1 MLEFSAASPLNEVI
15 SRKKRMISYVHQTL
29 VVVACYQKIEI
40 IINMGISLQRTR
52 RPDKPQKCVTEI
64 FPRASFPSKFFSIKN
79 TSIRYNSIQFVIN
92 VRFLNMV
99 LIIFHY
105 WINFVDWYQL
115 ETRIFHMRQFNYYF
129 IRMSEKFLSFY
140 EAQRFSFYIILSC
153 SAETN
158 TATFH
163 RLGFTFVRRC
173 TVVKNTFARGRH
185 FSDNLTVP
193 WQRTNIKIS
202 QNETLG

>member
-115 ETRIFHMRQFNYYF
+115 ETRNKRYSTCVNLITILLGCPKSFFRFMRPNVFRF
-129 IRMSEKFLSFY
+129 ILFY
-140 EAQRFSFYIILSC
+140 LVPSRQ
-153 SAETN
+153 TP
-158 TATFH
+158 
-163 RLGFTFVRRC
+163 
-173 TVVKNTFARGRH
+173 RH
-185 FSDNLTVP
+185 FADLVSRLY
-193 WQRTNIKIS
+193 
-202 QNETLG
+202 EGALL